1 MEPQNE
7 VLPVAPSAPIE
18 AAGAGTVHGEVVA
31 PTSGEA
37 AAAAAPAEE
46 QPARPVGEAAS
57 AEAAVDG
64 EHETYNEGREVLTH
78 NGERHYPSLYDGVG
92 TTVAAIFFGILIV
105 GAVQAMVIK
114 MYSTAKSEHDYL
126 TRFVTSLVAMIV
138 GCYIADLLIAGPS
151 TQLLSGNEKTLI
163 LTFVKDTALMIF
175 SYYFGLKA
183 QTPPPDSPPAS
194 E

>member
-18 AAGAGTVHGEVVA
+18 AAGAGAVHGEVVA
-31 PTSGEA
+31 AAGGEA
-37 AAAAAPAEE
+37 APAAAPGEEQPAQPVGEAAAAPAE
-46 QPARPVGEAAS
+46 V
-57 AEAAVDG
+57 VG
-64 EHETYNEGREVLTH
+64 EHETSSSGREVLTH

-92 TTVAAIFFGILIV
+92 TTVAAIFFGVLIV
-105 GAVQAMVIK
+105 GAIQGLVIK
-114 MYSTAKSEHDYL
+114 MYSNAKSEHDYL

-151 TQLLSGNEKTLI
+151 TQLLSANEKTLI

-183 QTPPPDSPPAS
+183 QTPPHDPPPAS

>member
-7 VLPVAPSAPIE
+7 VLPVAPVAPG
-18 AAGAGTVHGEVVA
+18 GAGEVPGEVVA
-31 PTSGEA
+31 PPSGEA
-37 AAAAAPAEE
+37 APAAEPAAELAAQPAGEVAAAQAA
-46 QPARPVGEAAS
+46 VGGSHEAAPS
-57 AEAAVDG
+57 
-64 EHETYNEGREVLTH
+64 GREVLTH

-92 TTVAAIFFGILIV
+92 TTIAAILFGVLIV
-105 GAVQAMVIK
+105 GAIQVLVVK
-114 MYSTAKSEHDYL
+114 MYSNAKSEHDYL

-151 TQLLSGNEKTLI
+151 TQLLSANEKTLI

-183 QTPPPDSPPAS
+183 QTPPADPPAS
-194 E
+194 SE

>member
-7 VLPVAPSAPIE
+7 VLPVAPVATL
-18 AAGAGTVHGEVVA
+18 GAGEVHGEVVA
-31 PTSGEA
+31 AASGEA
-37 AAAAAPAEE
+37 APAAAPAEE
-46 QPARPVGEAAS
+46 QPAQPVGEGSA
-57 AEAAVDG
+57 AEATMGG
-64 EHETYNEGREVLTH
+64 EHEAVSGNREILTH

-92 TTVAAIFFGILIV
+92 TTVAAIVFGVIIV
-105 GAVQAMVIK
+105 GAIQVLVVK
-114 MYSTAKSEHDYL
+114 MYSNAKSEHDYL

-151 TQLLSGNEKTLI
+151 TQLLSADEKTLI

-183 QTPPPDSPPAS
+183 QTPSDTHNP
-194 E
+194 EE